1 MWKRVKPWNAK
12 LERMAACESGRR
24 WHIDGQFDG
33 GLQFHPS
40 TWWAAGGSGYA
51 YQASKLEQKY
61 RAVIWHDKIG
71 TWVTTA
77 GWPRCGY
84 A

>member
-1 MWKRVKPWNAK
+1 
-12 LERMAACESGRR
+12 MAECESSGR
-24 WHIDGQFDG
+24 WHIDGLFDG

-40 TWWAAGGSGYA
+40 TWRAAGGSGYA
-51 YQASKLEQKY
+51 YQASKLEQMY
-61 RAVIWHDKIG
+61 RAVLWHDKIG